1 VPWLSTALDYGV
13 PRSSIVRAMGTLPA
27 RGSTFRSAL
36 RVRLRL
42 VHAIAHSPA
51 VRMHRSALTQNE
63 MESVRS
69 STTSWSLELTT
80 RHPRSVQ

>member
-1 VPWLSTALDYGV
+1 
-13 PRSSIVRAMGTLPA
+13 
-27 RGSTFRSAL
+27 
-36 RVRLRL
+36 
-42 VHAIAHSPA
+42 
-51 VRMHRSALTQNE
+51 MHRSALTQNE